1 MAWKPGDMTML
12 TSERDIHPDPVSTWS
27 TQVAAT
33 ERAFDAFIGQATF
46 PCLGAKAAHAHQR
59 LHYFCAHDIAS
70 ARDDRCITGA
80 LQAFAARHGD
90 GVPFVS
96 FVLFFP
102 YSARLSESAFEAALW
117 QRLRAIH
124 AIDRREHA
132 WDASV
137 SDDPASAHFSMS
149 VGGKAFYVVGL
160 HPDASRGARRFQCPA
175 LVFNLHGQFEQLRA
189 DGRYVKLRQAIVRRD
204 VAYAGSA
211 NPMLA
216 AHGENSEAR
225 QYSGRVVGADWQCP
239 FRAADSGVHR

>member
-102 YSARLSESAFEAALW
+102 
-117 QRLRAIH
+117 
-124 AIDRREHA
+124 
-132 WDASV
+132 
-137 SDDPASAHFSMS
+137 
-149 VGGKAFYVVGL
+149 
-160 HPDASRGARRFQCPA
+160 
-175 LVFNLHGQFEQLRA
+175 
-189 DGRYVKLRQAIVRRD
+189 
-204 VAYAGSA
+204 
-211 NPMLA
+211 
-216 AHGENSEAR
+216 
-225 QYSGRVVGADWQCP
+225 
-239 FRAADSGVHR
+239 

>member
-1 MAWKPGDMTML
+1 M
-12 TSERDIHPDPVSTWS
+12 
-27 TQVAAT
+27 
-33 ERAFDAFIGQATF
+33 
-46 PCLGAKAAHAHQR
+46 
-59 LHYFCAHDIAS
+59 
-70 ARDDRCITGA
+70 
-80 LQAFAARHGD
+80 
-90 GVPFVS
+90 
-96 FVLFFP
+96 
-102 YSARLSESAFEAALW
+102 SESAFEAALW

-225 QYSGRVVGADWQCP
+225 QYSGRVVGPDWQCP